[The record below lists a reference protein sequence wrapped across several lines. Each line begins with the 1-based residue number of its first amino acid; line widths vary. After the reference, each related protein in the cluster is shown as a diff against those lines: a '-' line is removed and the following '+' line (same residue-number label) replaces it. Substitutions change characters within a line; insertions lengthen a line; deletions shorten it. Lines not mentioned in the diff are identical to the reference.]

1 MFVSVI
7 IPVFN
12 DCDRLMKCLK
22 ALYLQTYPYSSYE
35 IIVIDNNSTEN
46 IYSVCKQFP
55 NVRYETESKQGSY
68 AARNKGLSVAK
79 GDVVA
84 FTDSDCIPDTDW
96 LTAGVRALSE
106 TNVGLVAGHIQFFSE
121 RDHHSVAEYVDSC
134 IHLQQKV
141 YAQQGY
147 GATANVFTWR
157 SMLDK
162 VGLFEEVVSLGDRDF
177 GLKVKAAGFE
187 VIYSP
192 DAIVLH
198 PARNLKALLNKVH
211 RTAQGKT
218 YLGWKDALIYLL
230 PQGWRFWRNVARD
243 RNLPTLANK
252 LRFAYLMHYVRW
264 ITALKLIQS
273 FIQNQ

>member
-22 ALYLQTYPYSSYE
+22 ALYLQTYPYRSYE

-96 LTAGVRALSE
+96 LTAGVRTLFKS
-106 TNVGLVAGHIQFFSE
+106 NRGLVAGHVQFFHETDQRSI
-121 RDHHSVAEYVDSC
+121 AEYVDSC
-134 IHLQQKV
+134 IHLQQEV
-141 YAQQGY
+141 YTQQGY

-157 SMLDK
+157 WMFDK
-162 VGLFEEVVSLGDRDF
+162 VGLFEEVQSLGDRDF

-230 PQGWRFWRNVARD
+230 PQGWLFWRNVVRD

-252 LRFAYLMHYVRW
+252 LRFAWLMHLVRW